1 MAAAGDYDAE
11 AELARFHESR
21 AGVRGLVESGVTA
34 VPPLFFAPTVPAP
47 QAPATPPAFTVPVVE
62 LSLPRADTVAL
73 VGAAAR
79 SRGFFHVTNHRVPA
93 GIVAAAAR
101 AFHEEPL
108 AASSAFYSLHP
119 AGSVAYSTVPITQR
133 RGVDAAPILPW
144 RDSLRVRFGPGE
156 PELGSLP
163 ARCRDALHVYQRLLK
178 GFGNE
183 VAGLLSEALGVG
195 AGRLEQKLQPTRVV
209 GSLEHTD
216 PGLFTVLAQDG
227 VGGLQVRYH
236 HDGAGGGGDGDGGV
250 WVDVVPASCALLVN
264 IGDLLKVHIVTVDL
278 VVA

>member
-11 AELARFHESR
+11 AELARFHGSR

-34 VPPLFFAPTVPAP
+34 VPPLFSSA
-47 QAPATPPAFTVPVVE
+47 
-62 LSLPRADTVAL
+62 SLHRPDTVAL

-108 AASSAFYSLHP
+108 AARSAFYSLHP
-119 AGSVAYSTVPITQR
+119 VGSVAYSTVPITQR

-178 GFGNE
+178 GFGEE

-195 AGRLEQKLQPTRVV
+195 AGRLEQELQVRGWFMACHYYPPCPEPTRVV
-209 GSLEHTD
+209 GSLEHTES
-216 PGLFTVLAQDG
+216 GLFTVLAQDG

-236 HDGAGGGGDGDGGV
+236 HDGPGGGGDGDGGV
-250 WVDVVPASCALLVN
+250 WVDVVPVTGALLVN
-264 IGDLLKVHIVTVDL
+264 IGDLLKVHIVMGD
-278 VVA
+278 